1 MKTPNPIKPVAG
13 LYVITDTQ
21 LMNQHNLIKMVEEA
35 LKGGAK
41 WVQFRD
47 KISDKSTKIEL
58 ASRLKQLCQNYQA
71 WLIINDDIQLAKS
84 INAHGVHIGKDDA
97 DISIARKILGPQAII
112 GVSCYNDLNLA
123 KKMQTL
129 GANYIAFGR
138 FFASKT
144 KPNAPQANI
153 ETLTLAKQQLNIPI
167 VAIGGITTNNA
178 QQLIDAGA
186 DSLAVIQGVFAQ
198 PNIQEQS
205 HAIQNLFTL

>member
-71 WLIINDDIQLAKS
+71 WLIINDDIQLAKNV
-84 INAHGVHIGKDDA
+84 NAHGVHIGKDDA